1 MSKIIRAKQDSKTD
15 SMVPF
20 GALHRT
26 HWILTEDEEE
36 KYEDDEY
43 IDLGEDDFY
52 EDNNESITANGLITR
67 SEQPEV
73 EIGSDEYFGNTK
85 ENQGNKVVLDPR

>member
-1 MSKIIRAKQDSKTD
+1 
-15 SMVPF
+15 MVPF

-36 KYEDDEY
+36 KDEDDEY
-43 IDLGEDDFY
+43 IDLGEDDLY
-52 EDNNESITANGLITR
+52 EEDNESIGTANGLITR
-67 SEQPEV
+67 SEQPV

-85 ENQGNKVVLDPR
+85 ENQGNKVILDPR